1 MILTIDEATERIAAG
16 GVVGVPTDTVYGLA
30 CDPRSATAV
39 DRIYAVK
46 RRPADLELSLLG
58 ASLDDLA
65 AYGAVD
71 HLARALAEAFWPGAL
86 SLIVPA
92 RGEAGLAIP
101 RRGTTISL
109 RVPDH
114 DTLRELARRTGPLA
128 TTSANRH
135 GEPAARTAAE
145 CEAAVG
151 AEVDGV
157 VEGLPG
163 VGLGSTIIDL
173 TEAPPRMLRSG
184 PIPAE
189 ALRPYL
195 G

>member
-71 HLARALAEAFWPGAL
+71 YLARALAEAFWPGAL